1 MRGGG
6 EAGKS
11 GRGEGSKRVGGEEG
25 RTGPGEVLEVL
36 GWADAATALG
46 PTDRDLTSEA
56 AGVNTCTVKR
66 MGLFWSVFGCP
77 SKRIREQIIGVKLNG
92 PQFGAGFWTKKQYL
106 T

>member
-6 EAGKS
+6 EAGKR

-36 GWADAATALG
+36 GWADAAMALG

-56 AGVNTCTVKR
+56 AGVNTCMVKR
-66 MGLFWSVFGCP
+66 KGCFGQFLGAP
-77 SKRIREQIIGVKLNG
+77 QNG
-92 PQFGAGFWTKKQYL
+92 YANK
-106 T
+106 